1 MSLPSWI
8 KLHRVLE
15 SSLRLQKL
23 CMHYLFMGWRG
34 LGLPNWYLNGILDA
48 VAAHLGCLECC
59 QADFHRFSLI
69 FIDLHGFSSIS
80 WIPGS
85 RGQTACGGL
94 WRAVAACGGLWHG
107 HPAPSNNWCSILAGQ
122 QASRLSASRPGCLE
136 AWPSWLARL
145 LETPGL
151 EGYRDVGQEIG

>member
-1 MSLPSWI
+1 M
-8 KLHRVLE
+8 HRALE

-59 QADFHRFSLI
+59 QADFHGFSLI
-69 FIDLHGFSSIS
+69 FVDFHRFAWIFIDFMD
-80 WIPGS
+80 S
-85 RGQTACGGL
+85 RVSRSDGL
-94 WRAVAACGGLWHG
+94 WRPVAASGGLWHG